1 MVAETCSVADLTLR
15 QMNILVQVVDGTP
28 HACIADFGIATVTR
42 NLDSVRPAT
51 HQNAHTP
58 IWSAPEVLLGESLSK
73 ESDIYSLAMTMIE
86 VHYEWFVMR
95 AASAYCCCIDTDTL
109 RQGSIQ

>member
-1 MVAETCSVADLTLR
+1 MFSADFILY

-51 HQNAHTP
+51 PHNAHTP
-58 IWSAPEVLLGESLSK
+58 IWSAPEVLRGENHSK
-73 ESDIYSLAMTMIE
+73 ESDVYSFAMTMVE
-86 VHYEWFVMR
+86 VRSEWSVIYV
-95 AASAYCCCIDTDTL
+95 ASVYCCFTNADTL
-109 RQGSIQ
+109 WRGSVQ